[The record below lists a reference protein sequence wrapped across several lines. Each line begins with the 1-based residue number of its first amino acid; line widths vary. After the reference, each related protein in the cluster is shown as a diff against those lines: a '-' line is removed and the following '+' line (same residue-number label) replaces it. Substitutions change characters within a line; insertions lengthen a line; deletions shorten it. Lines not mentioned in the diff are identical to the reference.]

1 MSNKNRFVD
10 PHPLYPMA
18 GKELFKPEDEGAG
31 TFIHSNYEAQCPG
44 TPPQIKKYLKSYK

>member
-31 TFIHSNYEAQCPG
+31 TFIHSNYEA
-44 TPPQIKKYLKSYK
+44 